1 VHHGDGLIVST
12 DPGWA
17 KPRRHGYLEHMP
29 GELEPGRE
37 ERAAL
42 AETVLAVIQDWI
54 HRADTMPASGVD
66 LDEDLTSRLMSPPEE
81 TGRSLESILIDIEDA
96 GRSGV
101 FHPSGGHLSYIPNAG
116 LFTGALGEFL
126 ASGLNRYTGVS
137 GAAPGMT
144 AIEHGMVRWMTSL
157 FEMGDSASGL
167 ILSGGSTAN
176 LTAIVAARTA
186 RLGDAFTSGVMYV
199 TPHTHHSV
207 EKAARIAGFRRDQIR
222 AVAIDSDLR
231 MDPWALAEAV
241 ERDRGDGLDPFLVV
255 GSAGTTDTGTVDP
268 LVDLAR
274 VSDDEGLWLH
284 VDAAYGGFFQ
294 LTDRGK
300 AALSGIELADSVSVD
315 PHKGLSIPFGAG
327 ALLVRDEGHLIDANQ
342 GRGAYLRDEDHHSGL
357 RDIAALGPELTR
369 PLRALQMWLPLHL
382 HGVAPFRE
390 ALDAYLDL
398 ADYAHTRLIGIEGL
412 EAPWRPDLSVVA
424 FRLVD
429 DALGRRALEDI
440 NRERVVHLSP
450 TTISGR
456 LVLRFA
462 ILNRRTTRD
471 HIDHAIDM
479 IEKTLI
485 G

>member
-1 VHHGDGLIVST
+1 
-12 DPGWA
+12 
-17 KPRRHGYLEHMP
+17 MP

-42 AETVLAVIQDWI
+42 AETVLAVVQDWI
-54 HRADTMPASGVD
+54 DGADTMPASGVD
-66 LDEDLTSRLMSPPEE
+66 LDEDLTARLMSPPGE
-81 TGRSLESILIDIEDA
+81 TGRSLDSILADVEDA

-116 LFTGALGEFL
+116 LYTSALGEFL

-144 AIEHGMVRWMTSL
+144 AIEHGMVGWMTSMFDL
-157 FEMGDSASGL
+157 GENASGL
-167 ILSGGSTAN
+167 ILSGGSMAN

-186 RLGDAFTSGVMYV
+186 RLGDEFTRGVIYV

-222 AVAIDSDLR
+222 SVGIDADLR
-231 MDPWALAEAV
+231 MNPAALADAV
-241 ERDRGDGLDPFLVV
+241 TRDRADGLDPFLVV

-268 LVDLAR
+268 LPDLAR
-274 VSDDEGLWLH
+274 VSESEGLWLH

-294 LTDRGK
+294 LTERGRT
-300 AALSGIELADSVSVD
+300 ALSGIELADSISVD

-342 GRGAYLRDEDHHSGL
+342 GRGAYLREEDHHSGL

-369 PLRALQMWLPLHL
+369 PFRALQMWLPLHL
-382 HGVAPFRE
+382 HGVAPFRDT
-390 ALDAYLDL
+390 LDTYLDL
-398 ADYAHTRLIGIEGL
+398 AEYAYGRLTGIEGL

-424 FRLVD
+424 FRFAD
-429 DALGRRALEDI
+429 DDLGRRALDDI

-479 IEKTLI
+479 VEKTLI